1 MLNKVKNFAYLVRI
15 RQYYKNLLVFVG
27 LFFSV
32 NLFTVSYWF
41 PLIIG
46 FILLCLTSSINYIV
60 NDIKDIESD
69 KKHPEKLKKKP
80 LASGDLSVSI
90 AIGTLAVIVVII
102 LACLIFIVPNINFAL
117 LLLLIVIT
125 GQFYNHL
132 FKHYAFIDI
141 LSLSTGYLWRA
152 LAGCVIINQYISA
165 WLFLSIFE
173 VALFLVIA
181 KRKGDLK
188 ILGNKKDA
196 IKHKKVYNQYSLKLL
211 DQFHVI
217 TAGSIFMT
225 YSLYLIFKFD
235 LFSPDQFNPSEYI
248 TILTIPILLFILMR
262 YMYLTSAEPE
272 IARNTEK
279 AFFDKQILTAG
290 VILGAV
296 LLYSFYFEQIIS
308 FINIVFDFINI

>member
-1 MLNKVKNFAYLVRI
+1 MFNQIRNIIHLIRV
-15 RQYYKNLLVFVG
+15 RQYYKNVLIFVG

-32 NLFTVSYWF
+32 NLFTFSYWYL
-41 PLIIG
+41 LIIG

-60 NDIKDIESD
+60 NDILDIESD

-80 LASGDLSVSI
+80 LASGELSISF
-90 AIGTLAVIVVII
+90 AIGLLVLII
-102 LACLIFIVPNINFAL
+102 LTIVICLIFIVPNITFAI
-117 LLLLIVIT
+117 LLLLIIIT
-125 GQFYNHL
+125 GQLYNHV
-132 FKHYAFIDI
+132 FKNFAFIDI
-141 LSLSTGYLWRA
+141 LTLSTGYLWRA
-152 LAGCVIINQYISA
+152 LAGCVLINQYISA

-181 KRKGDLK
+181 KRKGDLM
-188 ILGNKKDA
+188 ILGNKEDA
-196 IKHKKVYNQYSLKLL
+196 IKHKKVYNQYSIKLL

-235 LFSPDQFNPSEYI
+235 LFSPDQFNPNEYL
-248 TILTIPILLFILMR
+248 TILTIPILLFVLMR

-279 AFFDKQILTAG
+279 AITDTQILIAG
-290 VILGAV
+290 LILGAV
-296 LLYSFYFEQIIS
+296 LFYSFYFSQIIDI
-308 FINIVFDFINI
+308 INLILNFNL